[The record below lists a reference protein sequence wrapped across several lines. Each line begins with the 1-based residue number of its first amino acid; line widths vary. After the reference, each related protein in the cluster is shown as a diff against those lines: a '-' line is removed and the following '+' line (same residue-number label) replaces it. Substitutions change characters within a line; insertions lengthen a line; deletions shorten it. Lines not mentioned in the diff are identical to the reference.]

1 MQQYIVVTLYDDI
14 CKNLSMKKMIK
25 IILLVITVLLSSND
39 SVFAETIY
47 TEGALNYVIRDGSIV
62 IVGYFGVDKEVV
74 VPDHIGTYV
83 VTGIASKALV
93 KDCIEK
99 VILPETVISVEE
111 GAIKEHTVA
120 VVEDSYGNTISE
132 DISDI
137 KVEEDFFID
146 SEEYDKLSDLENTDD
161 DVFVDE
167 DEEVKE
173 EEEIESNDEFEEIY
187 SAKTS
192 AETKNTNYYP
202 IIICGVAI
210 VVGVCLIVRKKIND

>member
-1 MQQYIVVTLYDDI
+1 
-14 CKNLSMKKMIK
+14 MIK

-146 SEEYDKLSDLENTDD
+146 SEEYDELTDIEYED
-161 DVFVDE
+161 VDVF
-167 DEEVKE
+167 DEEGV
-173 EEEIESNDEFEEIY
+173 STNDETDKDEQNIEDTEEIY
-187 SAKTS
+187 SSKVS
-192 AETKNTNYYP
+192 NIKESNNMFP
-202 IIICGVAI
+202 I
-210 VVGVCLIVRKKIND
+210 VVGIVVIASVIVFIVKKKNVKN